1 MGRADELELRRAV
14 TDQSPQNLLT
24 TRDAAQLGALH
35 SDLAGLLCGIA
46 RIPEVGH
53 EEALN
58 KEALNEEAL
67 NEEALNEAVLNEEV
81 LNEEALTKDAFIV
94 KL

>member
-1 MGRADELELRRAV
+1 MTALLPPGPGVTVLAVGVGRADELELRRAV

-46 RIPEVGH
+46 RIPDVGR
-53 EEALN
+53 EEALH
-58 KEALNEEAL
+58 EEEAL
-67 NEEALNEAVLNEEV
+67 NEEAL
-81 LNEEALTKDAFIV
+81 K
-94 KL
+94 